1 MGDAAEGV
9 GGTSGHAT
17 WTSPMSAFMLSHLS
31 DLEASG
37 MKTSKGFKKV
47 FYNGCARALNEK
59 FNTVHT
65 GEQVKNH
72 LKTWQKSGQR

>member
-1 MGDAAEGV
+1 
-9 GGTSGHAT
+9 
-17 WTSPMSAFMLSHLS
+17 
-31 DLEASG
+31 

-59 FNTVHT
+59 FNTVRT